1 MLQWERRNPSIAE
14 SSSRLLSLLGAT
26 GSTRGILHPCLP
38 QETAS
43 GTATEP
49 AASPWRAE
57 GKGLAVAG
65 RRAGLE
71 GSKVSTAM
79 VTEG

>member
-14 SSSRLLSLLGAT
+14 SWSWLLSLLGAT
-26 GSTRGILHPCLP
+26 ESTQGILHPCLL

-49 AASPWRAE
+49 TASPQRVE

-65 RRAGLE
+65 HRAGLE
-71 GSKVSTAM
+71 GSKVSAAV